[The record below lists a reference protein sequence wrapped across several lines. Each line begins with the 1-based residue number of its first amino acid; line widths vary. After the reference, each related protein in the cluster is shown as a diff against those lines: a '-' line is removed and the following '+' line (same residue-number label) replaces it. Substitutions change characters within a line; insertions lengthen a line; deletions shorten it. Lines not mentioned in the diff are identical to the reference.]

1 MKATRQPRPFR
12 CMPLGLAAAAA
23 ALALAVPATQAQ
35 DKPVQL
41 KLSSWVPA
49 QHPLNPALQAWADDI
64 KKESG
69 GTITAILFPSEQL
82 GKAFDHYDMAR
93 DGIADFSYVNP
104 GYQPGRFPVMAGASL
119 PFLFANGKEGSAA
132 IDAWYRNYAA
142 KEMKDVKYCFAFVHD
157 PGTFHSRKKITV
169 PGDIKG
175 MKVRPAT
182 STVGQLI
189 TSLGGT
195 NVQASAPESRDMLE
209 RGVADAITFPW
220 GSIGLFGIDKVVKYH
235 MDVPLYVTPFVWV
248 MNKGKYDA
256 MSAAQKKV
264 IDDHC
269 TSEWAQKV
277 AGPWADF
284 EFAGR
289 AKMAAL
295 SGHEIYKL
303 TPEQLDAWRKAAAP
317 SEAQWADSVKKVGED
332 PKAVMDAL
340 KASLTKYKSAL

>member
-1 MKATRQPRPFR
+1 
-12 CMPLGLAAAAA
+12 
-23 ALALAVPATQAQ
+23 
-35 DKPVQL
+35 
-41 KLSSWVPA
+41 
-49 QHPLNPALQAWADDI
+49 
-64 KKESG
+64 
-69 GTITAILFPSEQL
+69 
-82 GKAFDHYDMAR
+82 MAR

-119 PFLFANGKEGSAA
+119 PFLFSNGKEGSAA

-157 PGTFHSRKKITV
+157 PGTFHSRKKIVV
-169 PGDIKG
+169 PGDVKG
-175 MKVRPAT
+175 LKVRPAT

-235 MDVPLYVTPFVWV
+235 MDAPLYVTPFVWV

-256 MSAAQKKV
+256 MSTAQKKV

-284 EFAGR
+284 EFAGH

-295 SGHEIYKL
+295 PGHEIYKL

-317 SEAQWADSVKKVGED
+317 SEAQWAESVKKVGED

-340 KASLTKYKSAL
+340 KASLAKYKSAL